1 MTKDG
6 TDPTLESARAEG
18 QAKERERI
26 VAYLAFHEAS
36 ALDKA
41 IAATTEESRAYQST
55 IAKAMTAMR
64 EAIAGEFHWKAGL

>member
-1 MTKDG
+1 MTEEENE
-6 TDPTLESARAEG
+6 PQLAQARAEG
-18 QAKERERI
+18 ATSERERI

-41 IAATTEESRAYQST
+41 GSATSDESRAYQST

>member
-1 MTKDG
+1 MTHDG
-6 TDPTLESARAEG
+6 TESELTKARAEG
-18 QAKERERI
+18 ATRERERI

-41 IAATTEESRAYQST
+41 SSADNDASRAYQTT